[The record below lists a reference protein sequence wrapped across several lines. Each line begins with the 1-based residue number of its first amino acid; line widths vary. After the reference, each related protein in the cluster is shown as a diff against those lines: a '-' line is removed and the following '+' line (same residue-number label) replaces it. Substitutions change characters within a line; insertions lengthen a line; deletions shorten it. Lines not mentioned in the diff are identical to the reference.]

1 MKGPVN
7 EGIAQLTMS
16 ARVEGLGQRLKTYL
30 LSADDGTMMRHV
42 FQALLATAVVFI
54 VIDWNEL
61 SAANRDMAGYDP
73 MKPETVPVLPPALT
87 DGEPQNAPSDVT
99 ADPQT
104 LKQTIRFELQPGGI
118 LSAQGSIEPGAAG
131 RFATE
136 IEARGE
142 YVKTVLLNSPGG
154 AVGDALAISKL
165 IREKKL
171 GTKVASGAL
180 CASSCPIIMAGGVVR
195 EAEKGAVIGVH
206 QIFNGSR
213 EKLSAERAMS
223 EAQRT
228 TADVSRH
235 LEEMGI
241 KSGVWLHALE
251 TPPDRLYYL
260 TPEEM
265 KEFALTTDG
274 GTPVAKAK

>member
-1 MKGPVN
+1 MNATTRLQGF
-7 EGIAQLTMS
+7 
-16 ARVEGLGQRLKTYL
+16 GQRLKTYL
-30 LSADDGTMMRHV
+30 LSADDGMLMRH
-42 FQALLATAVVFI
+42 FFHGLLVTSLVFI

-61 SAANRDMAGYDP
+61 STANQAHPGFDP
-73 MKPETVPVLPPALT
+73 MQPDAVPVLPPALT
-87 DGEPQNAPSDVT
+87 EGEPQNAPSDIT
-99 ADPQT
+99 ADPNT
-104 LKQTIRFELQPGGI
+104 LKQAIRFELRPGGI
-118 LSAQGSIEPGAAG
+118 LSAEGSIEPGAAA
-131 RFATE
+131 RFASE

-154 AVGDALAISKL
+154 AVGDALAMSKL

-180 CASSCPIIMAGGVVR
+180 CASSCPIVMAGGTSR

-206 QIFNGSR
+206 QIFNGST
-213 EKLSAERAMS
+213 EKLSPEQAMS

-241 KSGVWLHALE
+241 KSGLWLHALE

-260 TPEEM
+260 TPEEI
-265 KEFALTTDG
+265 KAFALVTESPA
-274 GTPVAKAK
+274 PVAKAKTK

>member
-1 MKGPVN
+1 MM
-7 EGIAQLTMS
+7 L
-16 ARVEGLGQRLKTYL
+16 ARLKGLGQRLKTYL
-30 LSADDGTMMRHV
+30 LSADDGTLMRHV
-42 FQALLATAVVFI
+42 FQALLAMAVVFI

-61 SAANRDMAGYDP
+61 SAANRDVTGFDP
-73 MKPETVPVLPPALT
+73 PEAVPVLPPALT
-87 DGEPQNAPSDVT
+87 DGEPQNAPSDVA
-99 ADPQT
+99 ADPET
-104 LKQTIRFELQPGGI
+104 LKQAIRFELQPGGI

-154 AVGDALAISKL
+154 AVGDAMAISKL
-165 IREKKL
+165 IRERKL
-171 GTKVASGAL
+171 GTKVASGGL
-180 CASSCPIIMAGGVVR
+180 CASSCPIVMAGGVIR

-206 QIFNGSR
+206 QIFTGSK

-228 TADVSRH
+228 TADISRH
-235 LEEMGI
+235 MEEMGI

-260 TPEEM
+260 TTEEM
-265 KEFALTTDG
+265 KEFALLTDG
-274 GTPVAKAK
+274 VGTETAKK

>member
-1 MKGPVN
+1 MN
-7 EGIAQLTMS
+7 ARAQL
-16 ARVEGLGQRLKTYL
+16 EGFGKRLKTYL
-30 LSADDGTMMRHV
+30 LSADDGTLMRHA

-54 VIDWNEL
+54 IIDWNEL
-61 SAANRDMAGYDP
+61 SAANRELSGFDTMQ
-73 MKPETVPVLPPALT
+73 PEAVPILPPALT

-99 ADPQT
+99 TDPET
-104 LKQTIRFELQPGGI
+104 LKRAIRFELQPGGI
-118 LSAQGSIEPGAAG
+118 LSAEGSIEPGAAE
-131 RFATE
+131 RFSRE

-180 CASSCPIIMAGGVVR
+180 CASSCPIIMAGGVTR
-195 EAEKGAVIGVH
+195 EADKGAVVGVH
-206 QIFNGSR
+206 QIFNGST

-223 EAQRT
+223 DAQKM

-235 LEEMGI
+235 LEQMGV

-260 TPEEM
+260 TPLEM
-265 KEFALTTDG
+265 KAFALTTDG
-274 GTPVAKAK
+274 AAAVAEVKKK

>member
-1 MKGPVN
+1 M
-7 EGIAQLTMS
+7 TTR
-16 ARVEGLGQRLKTYL
+16 ARLEGLGQRLKTYL
-30 LSADDGTMMRHV
+30 LSADDGTLMRHV

-54 VIDWNEL
+54 LIDWNEL
-61 SAANRDMAGYDP
+61 SAANRDLSGFDP
-73 MKPETVPVLPPALT
+73 PETIPVLPPALT
-87 DGEPQNAPSDVT
+87 DGEPQNAPSELT

-104 LKQTIRFELQPGGI
+104 LKQAIRFELQPGGI

-165 IREKKL
+165 IRDKKL

-180 CASSCPIIMAGGVVR
+180 CASSCPIIMAGGVIR
-195 EAEKGAVIGVH
+195 EAEQGAVIGVH
-206 QIFNGSR
+206 QIFNGSK
-213 EKLSAERAMS
+213 EKLSAEQAMS

-235 LEEMGI
+235 LEQMGI

-260 TPEEM
+260 TAEEM
-265 KEFALTTDG
+265 KDFALVTDG
-274 GTPVAKAK
+274 VGAVAKAR

>member
-1 MKGPVN
+1 
-7 EGIAQLTMS
+7 
-16 ARVEGLGQRLKTYL
+16 
-30 LSADDGTMMRHV
+30 
-42 FQALLATAVVFI
+42 
-54 VIDWNEL
+54 
-61 SAANRDMAGYDP
+61 
-73 MKPETVPVLPPALT
+73 
-87 DGEPQNAPSDVT
+87 
-99 ADPQT
+99 
-104 LKQTIRFELQPGGI
+104 
-118 LSAQGSIEPGAAG
+118 
-131 RFATE
+131 
-136 IEARGE
+136 
-142 YVKTVLLNSPGG
+142 
-154 AVGDALAISKL
+154 
-165 IREKKL
+165 
-171 GTKVASGAL
+171 
-180 CASSCPIIMAGGVVR
+180 MAGGVVR

>member
-1 MKGPVN
+1 VTATTRLQGF
-7 EGIAQLTMS
+7 
-16 ARVEGLGQRLKTYL
+16 GQRLKTYL
-30 LSADDGTMMRHV
+30 LSADDGMLMRHFFHGLV
-42 FQALLATAVVFI
+42 VTSLVFI

-61 SAANRDMAGYDP
+61 NTANQAHPGFDP
-73 MKPETVPVLPPALT
+73 MQPQAVPVLPPALT
-87 DGEPQNAPSDVT
+87 EGEPQNAPSDIT
-99 ADPQT
+99 TDPNT
-104 LKQTIRFELQPGGI
+104 LKQAIRFELRPGGI
-118 LSAQGSIEPGAAG
+118 LSAEGSIEPGAAG
-131 RFATE
+131 RFASE

-154 AVGDALAISKL
+154 SVGDALAISKL

-180 CASSCPIIMAGGVVR
+180 CASSCPIVMAGGVSR

-206 QIFNGSR
+206 QIFNGSK
-213 EKLSAERAMS
+213 EKLSPEQAMS
-223 EAQRT
+223 DAQRT

-241 KSGVWLHALE
+241 KSGLWLHALE

-260 TPEEM
+260 TSEEM
-265 KEFALTTDG
+265 TAFALTTDG
-274 GTPVAKAK
+274 ATPVAKAKTK

>member
-1 MKGPVN
+1 MTVRSR
-7 EGIAQLTMS
+7 L
-16 ARVEGLGQRLKTYL
+16 EGLGQRLKTGL
-30 LSADDGTMMRHV
+30 RAADDGTLMRHA
-42 FQALLATAVVFI
+42 FQALLAMAAVFI

-61 SAANRDMAGYDP
+61 SAANRELSGFDTMQ
-73 MKPETVPVLPPALT
+73 PEAVPILPPALS

-99 ADPQT
+99 TDPET
-104 LKQTIRFELQPGGI
+104 LKRAIRFELQPGGI
-118 LSAQGSIEPGAAG
+118 LSAQGSIEPGAAE

-142 YVKTVLLNSPGG
+142 YVKTVLLDSPGG

-260 TPEEM
+260 TAEEM

-274 GTPVAKAK
+274 GTPVAEAKKK

>member
-1 MKGPVN
+1 MM
-7 EGIAQLTMS
+7 L
-16 ARVEGLGQRLKTYL
+16 ARLEGLGQRLKTYM
-30 LSADDGTMMRHV
+30 LSDDDGTLMRHV
-42 FQALLATAVVFI
+42 FQALLATAVVFL

-61 SAANRDMAGYDP
+61 SAAKRDVAGFDP
-73 MKPETVPVLPPALT
+73 PEAVPVLPPALT

-99 ADPQT
+99 ADPET
-104 LKQTIRFELQPGGI
+104 LKQAIRFELQPGGI

-131 RFATE
+131 RFAAE

-154 AVGDALAISKL
+154 AVGDAMAISKL
-165 IREKKL
+165 IRERKL
-171 GTKVASGAL
+171 VTKVASGGL
-180 CASSCPIIMAGGVVR
+180 CASSCPIVMAGGVIR

-206 QIFNGSR
+206 QIFNGSK

-228 TADVSRH
+228 TADISRH

-265 KEFALTTDG
+265 KEFALLTDG
-274 GTPVAKAK
+274 VGTEAEKK

>member
-1 MKGPVN
+1 MNATTRLQGF
-7 EGIAQLTMS
+7 
-16 ARVEGLGQRLKTYL
+16 GQRLKTYL
-30 LSADDGTMMRHV
+30 LSADDGTLMRHFFHGLV
-42 FQALLATAVVFI
+42 VTSLVFI

-61 SAANRDMAGYDP
+61 STANQAHPGFDP
-73 MKPETVPVLPPALT
+73 MQPQAVPVLPPALT
-87 DGEPQNAPSDVT
+87 EGEPQNAPSDIT
-99 ADPQT
+99 TDPNT
-104 LKQTIRFELQPGGI
+104 LKQAIRFELKPGGI
-118 LSAQGSIEPGAAG
+118 LSAEGSIEPGAAG
-131 RFATE
+131 RFASE

-154 AVGDALAISKL
+154 AVGDALAMSKL

-180 CASSCPIIMAGGVVR
+180 CASSCPIVMAGGVSR

-206 QIFNGSR
+206 QIFNGST
-213 EKLSAERAMS
+213 EKLSPEQAMS

-235 LEEMGI
+235 LEEMGV
-241 KSGVWLHALE
+241 KSGLWLHALE

-260 TPEEM
+260 TSEEM
-265 KEFALTTDG
+265 TAFALATDG
-274 GTPVAKAK
+274 AIPVAKAKTK